1 MIKKKVGK
9 KWGKIKLLETSAV
22 GIPAYDY
29 AINKSFKSLIK
40 ALRETAEPIK
50 GELNLEK
57 SPMEEEEATETPVE
71 EATES
76 TDEVSEPEE
85 ATAEAEPTAETAET
99 PEEAPAEPEEVKGMS
114 KEDMMEVMTKGFQAA
129 LKASATPRGLIESE
143 DSKVDKMKEVLAKKS
158 IGEMAMMNG
167 LFKAP
172 SMYGDLK

>member
-1 MIKKKVGK
+1 MIKKIGK

-57 SPMEEEEATETPVE
+57 SPMEEEVTETPV

-85 ATAEAEPTAETAET
+85 ATAEAEPTET
-99 PEEAPAEPEEVKGMS
+99 PTETETVEPEEVKGMS
-114 KEDMMEVMTKGFQAA
+114 KKDMMEVMTKGFQAA

-143 DSKVDKMKEVLAKKS
+143 ESKVGKMKEVLAKKS
-158 IGEMAMMNG
+158 MGELAMMNG

-172 SMYGDLK
+172 NMYGDLR

>member
-1 MIKKKVGK
+1 MIKKIGK

-57 SPMEEEEATETPVE
+57 SPMEEEVTETPV

-85 ATAEAEPTAETAET
+85 ATEDKPTETPAETET
-99 PEEAPAEPEEVKGMS
+99 VEPEEVKGMS
-114 KEDMMEVMTKGFQAA
+114 KKDMMEVMTKGFQAA
-129 LKASATPRGLIESE
+129 LKASETPRGFVDEE
-143 DSKVDKMKEVLAKKS
+143 SKVDKMKEVLAKKS

>member
-1 MIKKKVGK
+1 MIKKIGK

-57 SPMEEEEATETPVE
+57 SPMEEEVTETPV

-85 ATAEAEPTAETAET
+85 ATAEAEPTET
-99 PEEAPAEPEEVKGMS
+99 PTETETVEPEEVKGMS
-114 KEDMMEVMTKGFQAA
+114 KKDMMEVMTKGFQAA

-143 DSKVDKMKEVLAKKS
+143 ESKVGQMKEVLAKKS
-158 IGEMAMMNG
+158 IGELAMMNG

-172 SMYGDLK
+172 NMYGDLR